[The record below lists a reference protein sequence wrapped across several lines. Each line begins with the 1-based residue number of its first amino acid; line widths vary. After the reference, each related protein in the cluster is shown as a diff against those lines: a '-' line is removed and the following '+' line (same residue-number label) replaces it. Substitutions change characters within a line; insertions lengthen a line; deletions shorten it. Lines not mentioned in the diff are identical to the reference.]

1 MHTLGHIGGALLVY
15 TPVASVLSATGEPE
29 LGTIGLVIAAG
40 VSMLPDIDEQ
50 LPIDH
55 RGPTHTIWFV
65 LAISVISAV
74 VGWLIGS
81 QIGTPGALSVLFG
94 TAVALSL
101 LSHLFEDSLT
111 PMGIRPFEPLWEFD
125 HSFGIVLAANR
136 RANVA
141 LFGAGIVAV
150 GVWYTATL

>member
-50 LPIDH
+50 LPIQH

-65 LAISVISAV
+65 LAISVISAG
-74 VGWLIGS
+74 VGWLVGS
-81 QIGTPGALSVLFG
+81 QFGESSTLSVVVG
-94 TAVALSL
+94 SAVALSL
-101 LSHLFEDSLT
+101 LSHLFEDSMT

-125 HSFGIVLAANR
+125 HSFGVVLAANR

-150 GVWYTATL
+150 VIWYTATL

>member
-1 MHTLGHIGGALLVY
+1 MYTLGHIGGALLVY
-15 TPVASVLSATGEPE
+15 TPVASVLSAAGEPE
-29 LGTIGLVIAAG
+29 LGAAGLVIAAV

-65 LAISVISAV
+65 LAISAISTG
-74 VGWLIGS
+74 VGLLVGS
-81 QIGTPGALSVLFG
+81 QVGTPGILAALFG

-101 LSHLFEDSLT
+101 LSHLLADSVT
-111 PMGIRPFEPLWEFD
+111 PMGIRPFAPLWEFD
-125 HSFGIVLAANR
+125 HSFGIVRAADR
-136 RANVA
+136 RANAA

-150 GVWYTATL
+150 FIWYTATI